1 MGEASRN
8 HTPSSIDF
16 KLTSYDNNSATP
28 KSFAPSSSQ
37 KTDAPP
43 PVNTSPTQHNLDSIQ
58 AYMLNQDITEF
69 NVASPKLDSLQICRQ

>member
-1 MGEASRN
+1 MVASRLPTTEQN
-8 HTPSSIDF
+8 GEVSRNQTPSSIDF

-43 PVNTSPTQHNLDSIQ
+43 TVMHQNLDSIQ
-58 AYMLNQDITEF
+58 AYMLN
-69 NVASPKLDSLQICRQ
+69 